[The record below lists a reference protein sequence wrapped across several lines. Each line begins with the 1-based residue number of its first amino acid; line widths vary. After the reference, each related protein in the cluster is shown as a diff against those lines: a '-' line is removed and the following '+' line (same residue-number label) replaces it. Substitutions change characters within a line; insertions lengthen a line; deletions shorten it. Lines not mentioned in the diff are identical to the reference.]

1 MTVSKSSSSKL
12 DKLIADVA
20 EKPAEISPNKDL
32 WRGIEAS
39 ISRSQVNVTIGRRN
53 RWMTWLSATAATVL
67 VMTGVMLSAMHQNN
81 AAIPNHHGIDLLTML
96 TQQHQQQRQVLL
108 TSFSDAGYQQSANEL
123 ENELQQLRDAATK
136 ITAQLRLEPDNA
148 ELWQFLQWIHQ
159 QELDLLRTMYQQP
172 RTMQRA

>member
-12 DKLIADVA
+12 DELISDVA
-20 EKPAEISPNKDL
+20 DKHAEITPNKDL

-39 ISRSQVNVTIGRRN
+39 ISRSQVKVSIGRN
-53 RWMTWLSATAATVL
+53 RWLGWLSATAATVL
-67 VMTGVMLSAMHQNN
+67 VMTGVMLSAMHQSNTP
-81 AAIPNHHGIDLLTML
+81 IPNHQGIDLLTML
-96 TQQHQQQRQVLL
+96 TEQHQQQRQVLL
-108 TSFSDAGYQQSANEL
+108 TSFNDAGYQQSVNEL
-123 ENELQQLRDAATK
+123 ENELQQLRDAATQ